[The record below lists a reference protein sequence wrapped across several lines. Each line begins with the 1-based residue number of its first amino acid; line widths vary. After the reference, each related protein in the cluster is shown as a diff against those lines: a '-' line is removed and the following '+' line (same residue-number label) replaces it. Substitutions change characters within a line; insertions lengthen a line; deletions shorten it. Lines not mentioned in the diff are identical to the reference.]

1 MSPSPADL
9 DQAHDKAMPVSQA
22 RARTVTAAIRLA
34 AGGAFLGLVASLTVA
49 RRIDLGS
56 LFFPALAYVTLAA
69 VAFAGR
75 RRPMARRLS
84 LVMPFFDVA
93 LTFIVHRHGMRLFPP
108 FAASWA
114 VSSLGIYTL
123 IVAVVGLSMP
133 VRMVVVLTLLSAA
146 AEMVLL
152 RAPGITLYV
161 VFVAICTLAFTALA
175 TSAVP
180 RIAEAALRQEQQAAI
195 TLDSLEKAREQNR
208 QFELVQREKD
218 ALLEII
224 VHDMRSPVGAAMLS
238 LEYLALELRKRPSQ
252 APLLEATDDALIT
265 LNSLSGMITQILDT
279 SKLEGGRITLRLD
292 DTEVSSILERAR
304 AEAAPRAGSRAISI
318 GLEAPAG
325 LTAALDL
332 RLFPRALEALMTHL
346 LRRTPEGG
354 RMLLVAT
361 GDEREVRVSLHATA
375 PAVPASER
383 ERIFDKFPFA
393 EGEPRRMSGWGPGLY
408 FCQLVAGAHQGA
420 ISIEDV
426 DGWPTSFV
434 IRLPGRPKSP

>member
-1 MSPSPADL
+1 MATSPPQPSAPA
-9 DQAHDKAMPVSQA
+9 H
-22 RARTVTAAIRLA
+22 RALTVTAAIRLA
-34 AGGAFLGLVASLTVA
+34 AGTALLGVAAAWTVT
-49 RRIDLGS
+49 RRIDLGFI
-56 LFFPALAYVTLAA
+56 LLPMLAYVALATT
-69 VAFAGR
+69 AFAGR
-75 RRPMARRLS
+75 HLPLGRRLS
-84 LVMPFFDVA
+84 FLMPFFD
-93 LTFIVHRHGMRLFPP
+93 LTLAFVVHRHGLMTFHP

-114 VSSLGIYTL
+114 VSSLGVYTL
-123 IVAVVGLSMP
+123 IVALVGLSSP
-133 VRMVVVLTLLSAA
+133 VRLVVAVTLLSVAA
-146 AEMVLL
+146 QWVLL
-152 RAPGITLYV
+152 SAPGVTLYAMLV
-161 VFVAICTLAFTALA
+161 ATFTLTFVAVA
-175 TSAVP
+175 TSAIP
-180 RIAEAALRQEQQAAI
+180 RIAEAALRQEQQAAM

-208 QFELVQREKD
+208 QFEHVQREKD

-238 LEYLALELRKRPSQ
+238 LEYLALELRKHPSQ

-304 AEAAPRAGSRAISI
+304 REAAPRAGSRAISI